1 MAKAKADH
9 DAELAQKQA
18 NKQPHEISSEEL
30 RVSKCPAKREH
41 YEGSPSIVGK
51 DVKADLGMRV
61 RLGEGHISQGIG
73 TLVEIFD
80 DGEQAGTCAVIWDSD
95 ECHTR
100 PLHEQLGNR
109 HICRIGKCSDF
120 DLVLAETGLCPDFEV
135 REHVFVQN
143 GVTRKHLEVI
153 RRCVWK
159 PGGTEPHSKESTES
173 RASDE

>member
-9 DAELAQKQA
+9 DNELAQKQT

-30 RVSKCPAKREH
+30 RASKCPPQREH
-41 YEGSPSIVGK
+41 YENSPSVVGK
-51 DVKADLGMRV
+51 DVEAVLGMRV

-73 TLVEIFD
+73 TMVEIFD
-80 DGEQAGTCAVIWDSD
+80 EDQAGTCAVIWDSD

-109 HICRIGKCSDF
+109 HVCRIGKNSDY
-120 DLVLAETGLCPDFEV
+120 DLVLAENSSCPDFEI
-135 REHVFVQN
+135 REHVFVHN

-153 RRCVWK
+153 RKCVWK
-159 PGGTEPHSKESTES
+159 PAEKSSPSAETHE
-173 RASDE
+173 ADDQ